1 MSRFFDSH
9 AWNTRNRDAAEA
21 VLRAA
26 GLDAMTGSAPQARR
40 IISAEVADATARATA
55 HGITL
60 RAPEAPAQDAGWLVG
75 GGRVATAYRC
85 RV

>member
-26 GLDAMTGSAPQARR
+26 GLDPLDGRARAPV
-40 IISAEVADATARATA
+40 SAEVADATVRALV
-55 HGITL
+55 HGVV
-60 RAPEAPAQDAGWLVG
+60 RRPAEPPEQEPGWLVG
-75 GGRVATAYRC
+75 GARVSTAYRC
-85 RV
+85 RI